1 MPFHRNHTWLCRLVA
16 YQHQK
21 TKKIDL
27 FTLYVLFSQKR
38 SQGNLSLSLFRINY
52 AQICAWIRRNLKG
65 QFCSVL
71 SHDLYWEN
79 KTYKVK
85 RSIPGLK
92 SDRCRL
98 RNLSCCRLRESFWN
112 KTVIYKVVACGRWS
126 LWESWPYF
134 PLRVYCYPDPAMEVC
149 FPFKSYSWDN
159 LGKRYCLI
167 KTFRDVIHLP
177 LIFVIPTNNLPW
189 FIFLSNIEI
198 KRHLTLCAKLC
209 TCGATWVLK
218 ILTSFLSSQLT
229 LF

>member
-71 SHDLYWEN
+71 SHDLYREN

-134 PLRVYCYPDPAMEVC
+134 PLRGYCYPDPAMEVC
-149 FPFKSYSWDN
+149 FPLKSYSWDN
-159 LGKRYCLI
+159 LGNRYCLI
-167 KTFRDVIHLP
+167 KTFRDVINLP